1 MNVPNVKLH
10 LNPGGAATDSILA
23 PNQHLYI
30 DLDPKAPGV
39 LKHVKSDGT
48 GTIVTDPV
56 SAVGAVSAPTPKV
69 TTSAVALDDSRT
81 YNVVVSPSPLASIPS
96 VGVSAK
102 VVAGKL
108 IVPAHIAVLV
118 TSDGTKP
125 LAGLSC
131 ELTIGTTTTTPKTT
145 AGGWILSADRTAGAV
160 TLTVKDKLASLSGG
174 TAPKVTLAVTP
185 AKLARGDKVKI
196 AISSPTGSTG
206 FKVKEWKFEISHQ
219 NPGSSAAST
228 ASVVRPA
235 TESPST
241 FSDSWEGILCAA
253 GTVKVKFAVGVTL
266 RASGD
271 KAISETVIVKDSA
284 DSSLAISV
292 DARAGASWESTL
304 VEKPEQPLARAIA
317 TFHDTGEH
325 KWDPSALKVE
335 TTAITEGPNRGCTFV
350 KAASITFTSTPSIN
364 SLVSDP
370 ASAFS
375 LAQDKAYLTS
385 PKPVRVI
392 PPTQYTVGSGGK
404 ITIKDNDKFAEWIL
418 GRPLKPGESWS
429 AGYSG
434 HCIDQA
440 KLLSGTR
447 RHEYKDADKSHK
459 QNCLKARRALDP
471 IKFGESLVQLPGATI
486 KFTDTLQAR
495 ANAIINA
502 APTHDVVDESATRT
516 ANALKFKAGLKIL
529 GVNLDDTGNVI
540 GPVWNPTRQGELT
553 N

>member
-10 LNPGGAATDSILA
+10 LSPGGAATDSIPA

-39 LKHVKSDGT
+39 LQHVKSDGT

-56 SAVGAVSAPTPKV
+56 SAVGAVASPTPKV

-81 YNVVVSPSPLASIPS
+81 YNVVVSPSPLGSIPS

-125 LAGLSC
+125 LAGFSC

-185 AKLARGDKVKI
+185 AKLARGDKAKI
-196 AISSPTGSTG
+196 AISSPTGATG

-219 NPGSSAAST
+219 NPGSSAAAT

-235 TESPST
+235 TESPTT
-241 FSDSWEGILCAA
+241 FSVSWEGILCAA

-271 KAISETVIVKDSA
+271 KAVSETVIVKDSA
-284 DSSLAISV
+284 DGSLAISV

-304 VEKPEQPLARAIA
+304 VEKPEQSLARAIA

-325 KWDPSALKVE
+325 KWDPGALKVE

-350 KAASITFTSTPSIN
+350 KAASITFTSTPFIN

-392 PPTQYTVGSGGK
+392 PPAQYTVGSGGK

-429 AGYSG
+429 AQTSG

-502 APTHDVVDESATRT
+502 APTHDVVDESATRA

-540 GPVWNPTRQGELT
+540 GPVWNPTRQAELT

>member
-39 LKHVKSDGT
+39 PKHVKSDGT

-56 SAVGAVSAPTPKV
+56 SAVGAVSAPK
-69 TTSAVALDDSRT
+69 
-81 YNVVVSPSPLASIPS
+81 
-96 VGVSAK
+96 AK
-102 VVAGKL
+102 V
-108 IVPAHIAVLV
+108 
-118 TSDGTKP
+118 
-125 LAGLSC
+125 
-131 ELTIGTTTTTPKTT
+131 
-145 AGGWILSADRTAGAV
+145 
-160 TLTVKDKLASLSGG
+160 ASLSGG
-174 TAPKVTLAVTP
+174 TAPKVTLTVTP
-185 AKLARGDKVKI
+185 AKLARGDKAKI

-219 NPGSSAAST
+219 NPGSAAAST

-235 TESPST
+235 TESPTT
-241 FSDSWEGILCAA
+241 FSDNWEGILCAA
-253 GTVKVKFAVGVTL
+253 GTVKVKFAAGVTL

-271 KAISETVIVKDSA
+271 KSVSETVIVKDSA

-304 VEKPEQPLARAIA
+304 VEKPEQRLARAIA

-325 KWDPSALKVE
+325 KWDPGTLKVE

-350 KAASITFTSTPSIN
+350 KAASITFTSTPFIN

-392 PPTQYTVGSGGK
+392 PPAQYTVGSGGK

-429 AGYSG
+429 AQTSG

-440 KLLSGTR
+440 KLVSGTR

-471 IKFGESLVQLPGATI
+471 IKFGESLVQLPGAAI
-486 KFTDTLQAR
+486 KFPDTLQAR

-540 GPVWNPTRQGELT
+540 GPVWNPTRQAELT